1 MKQHI
6 AGALFFLL
14 MLGTLSACRV
24 YGIFSTADPALGL
37 ITEQADMAPAI
48 PAEAAGS
55 FTVSVVEDYGRE
67 YVVLASDMP
76 YEGTHLWLMDA
87 RLNVLQKLTY
97 ADLILGGVPLSGT
110 HAWFDA
116 WHTTPHRMIVGNQ
129 LFYLTPADTLSWI
142 GWSVPQQPGLQYFAD
157 HSGGDYNI
165 AQILVTGNSL
175 DLYTYPDTWA
185 SPSVNVTAVIG
196 TASAYSLLAVFS
208 DANATDAAHQAGFFV
223 FRDMDTGT
231 DHFVKIPWADIM
243 NGAINA
249 PADLLS
255 FYELFS
261 RPSGTERPDLLGY
274 AADAFFSYK
283 QGNGGDDT
291 GDFVR
296 FDQAGEALPGSL
308 HFEKLPD
315 MQVAYS
321 LSGTHYF
328 TFDRTTRVLSR
339 RARWW

>member
-1 MKQHI
+1 M
-6 AGALFFLL
+6 FFSLV
-14 MLGTLSACRV
+14 LGTLSACSF
-24 YGIFSTADPALGL
+24 YGIFSKADPALGL
-37 ITEQADMAPAI
+37 ITEQTDLAADI
-48 PAEAAGS
+48 PAAAANS
-55 FTVSVVEDYGRE
+55 FTLSVVEDYGRE

-76 YEGTHLWLMDA
+76 YNGTHLWLMDA
-87 RLNVLQKLTY
+87 DLNVLQTFTY
-97 ADLILGGVPLSGT
+97 ADLMFGGVPLSGS

-116 WHTTPHRMIVGNQ
+116 WHLAPHRMIVGNQ
-129 LFYLTPADTLSWI
+129 LFTLTAADTLAWI
-142 GWSVPQQPGLQYFAD
+142 GWAVPQGPGQQYFAD
-157 HSGGDYNI
+157 HSGGDFNI

-261 RPSGTERPDLLGY
+261 RPSGTEQPDLLGY
-274 AADAFFSYK
+274 ADGAFFSYSR
-283 QGNGGDDT
+283 GNSGDS

-296 FDQAGEALPGSL
+296 FDLTGAALPDSL
-308 HFEKLPD
+308 HYEKLPD